1 MRESWVL
8 TLVKT
13 LATIAVI
20 VVLAFIGMRALV
32 GAKGSGLP
40 YLDVLF
46 VPDEWF
52 VPTRVAPKDAVTV
65 YIEGVAS
72 GLTWTAPAADRQ
84 WLVTGSTLLF
94 SEANTS
100 TYPMPEDGRIVVEH
114 TFSAGAT
121 EQAAGWR
128 VVKIQQYDL
137 GQPKATAFVIVDL
150 TRSVWLKR
158 VGYLQWDEM
167 PME

>member
-1 MRESWVL
+1 MRRPKLLTVL
-8 TLVKT
+8 KT

-20 VVLAFIGMRALV
+20 VVGVFLGMRALV
-32 GAKGSGLP
+32 GTKGLGLP

-52 VPTRVAPKDAVTV
+52 VPTRVAVRDADTV
-65 YIEGVAS
+65 YIEGF
-72 GLTWTAPAADRQ
+72 APDLVWSAAPGDRE
-84 WLVTGSTLLF
+84 WLVSGSTLLMT
-94 SEANTS
+94 EAAVEA
-100 TYPMPEDGRIVVEH
+100 YPVPEDGRVVVEH
-114 TFSAGAT
+114 TFGAGAVQ
-121 EQAAGWR
+121 QAAGWR

-150 TRSVWLKR
+150 THGVWLKR
-158 VGYLQWDEM
+158 VGYLKWDET